1 MMKSFFKTAATKDAP
16 PPKKKAGKPEDAQE
30 VAGFLLSLK
39 NQRSVSPDPN
49 DAPTSPEEEII
60 DSVVAA
66 AEEEEVE
73 TAAAAEAAVDA
84 SSSGVI
90 TGYAGPPPVLPAFLP
105 VMGASFPPPVF
116 AYPTPMP
123 LPPAPSSSAKKKK
136 NKKATLDIA
145 DISLEDFQEIDLS
158 KFVDPENHLVLM
170 KDRGLVPDALFVAM
184 LQMKPCQ
191 LTQADRVGCYKSR
204 DLGFIG
210 MCCKHCN
217 GQPGF
222 GLYFPNSVRSLAQT
236 TTSQTILKHISSKC
250 RFCPPNVREAVVEL
264 QRQQVL
270 KEAATAAGVAG
281 LATSSEAGR
290 PRYGSRKIF
299 FHRVWS
305 RLHAGTLGIQVS
317 DDYYEDYP
325 LMKSDGETAS
335 LHEESADS
343 IADIVAAAV
352 SAEELG
358 TTKETVEV
366 MEESLKRSAS
376 SNKRMLPLAGKNKK
390 MKVEDVPVVQ
400 EAAV

>member
-16 PPKKKAGKPEDAQE
+16 PPKKKGVKPEDAQE

-49 DAPTSPEEEII
+49 DALTPEEEASE
-60 DSVVAA
+60 SVVAA
-66 AEEEEVE
+66 AEEEEEVE
-73 TAAAAEAAVDA
+73 PPADAAVEA
-84 SSSGVI
+84 PSSGVI
-90 TGYAGPPPVLPAFLP
+90 TGYAGPPPVLPSFLP
-105 VMGASFPPPVF
+105 VMGSAF
-116 AYPTPMP
+116 APRAFTYPTPMP
-123 LPPAPSSSAKKKK
+123 LPPAPSSSTKKKK

-170 KDRGLVPDALFVAM
+170 KDRGLVPDALFVSM

-222 GLYFPNSVRSLAQT
+222 GRYFPNSVRSLAQT

-264 QRQQVL
+264 QRQQAL

-281 LATSSEAGR
+281 LAVSSEAGR

-335 LHEESADS
+335 LQEESAES

-358 TTKETVEV
+358 TSAKETVEV

-390 MKVEDVPVVQ
+390 IKVDDVPVVQ

>member
-1 MMKSFFKTAATKDAP
+1 MMKSFFKASTSSSKEAP
-16 PPKKKAGKPEDAQE
+16 PPKKKGVKTEDAQE

-39 NQRSVSPDPN
+39 NQRSVSPEPN
-49 DAPTSPEEEII
+49 DTPEETTT
-60 DSVVAA
+60 DAVA
-66 AEEEEVE
+66 EVE
-73 TAAAAEAAVDA
+73 TAAAAADAAAAPA
-84 SSSGVI
+84 SESGVI
-90 TGYAGPPPVLPAFLP
+90 TGYAGPPPVMAAFVP
-105 VMGASFPPPVF
+105 VAPYVSPVYAYQAS
-116 AYPTPMP
+116 MP
-123 LPPAPSSSAKKKK
+123 LPPAASSSKKKKK
-136 NKKATLDIA
+136 NKATVDIA
-145 DISLEDFQEIDLS
+145 DISMEDFQEFDLS
-158 KFVDPENHLVLM
+158 KFVDPENNLVQM

-184 LQMKPCQ
+184 LQMKSCQ

-222 GLYFPNSVRSLAQT
+222 GRYFPNSVRSLAQT
-236 TTSQTILKHISSKC
+236 TTSQTILKHIASKC

-264 QRQQVL
+264 QRQQTL

-281 LATSSEAGR
+281 LSTENGR

-305 RLHAGTLGIQVS
+305 RLHAGTLGIQVN
-317 DDYYEDYP
+317 DYYEDYNI
-325 LMKSDGETAS
+325 LKSDGETAS
-335 LHEESADS
+335 LQEESAES

-352 SAEELG
+352 SAEEV
-358 TTKETVEV
+358 TKEPEV
-366 MEESLKRSAS
+366 TEESLKRSAS
-376 SNKRMLPLAGKNKK
+376 SNKRMLPLVGKSKK

>member
-1 MMKSFFKTAATKDAP
+1 MMKSFFKTAASKDAP
-16 PPKKKAGKPEDAQE
+16 PPKKKGVKPEDAQE

-49 DAPTSPEEEII
+49 DAPTPPEEETIESI
-60 DSVVAA
+60 A
-66 AEEEEVE
+66 AEEEEEVGASVASVE
-73 TAAAAEAAVDA
+73 AP
-84 SSSGVI
+84 SSGVI
-90 TGYAGPPPVLPAFLP
+90 TGYAGPPPVLPTFLP
-105 VMGASFPPPVF
+105 VMGTAFAPPAF
-116 AYPTPMP
+116 AYPMP

-136 NKKATLDIA
+136 NKKATLNIA

-158 KFVDPENHLVLM
+158 KFVDPENHLVQL
-170 KDRGLVPDALFVAM
+170 KDRGLVPDALFVSM
-184 LQMKPCQ
+184 LQMKSCQ

-222 GLYFPNSVRSLAQT
+222 GRYFPNSVRSLAQT
-236 TTSQTILKHISSKC
+236 TTSQTILKHIASKC

-264 QRQQVL
+264 QRQQAL
-270 KEAATAAGVAG
+270 KEAASSAGIAG
-281 LATSSEAGR
+281 LAASSEVGR

-335 LHEESADS
+335 LQEESADS

-352 SAEELG
+352 SAEELAA
-358 TTKETVEV
+358 KETVEV

-376 SNKRMLPLAGKNKK
+376 SNKRMLPLVGKNKK

-400 EAAV
+400 ETAV